1 VGAYATVMLHRPIDT
16 KQKRMPARALGL
28 VWIKRAAEERKLTV
42 EIGGAE
48 KVRSGSEV
56 RLPLTVQGLADGASA
71 HVTVAAVDVGI
82 LNLTGFQ
89 EPDPASVLHAQTKL
103 GAEIRDLYGR
113 LIDGMSANAGT
124 LKSGGDADGGMQMS
138 GPPPLERTVALF
150 SGIIKVGP
158 GGKAETTFQLPQF
171 NGAVRLMAVV
181 WNKQQ
186 IGHGTRDLIVRDPV
200 ALTLGAPRFLTI
212 GDKTQLSID
221 LHNVEANAQDFA
233 VTLRSARDGAPVR
246 DLATRTVGLK
256 RGERRTV
263 TVPFA
268 PQDIGLHTVTV
279 TITGTLDEA
288 PMTVARDLTL
298 DVKPAAAD
306 VRRTVT
312 QTLKSGETLTL
323 PEQLTSGLIATGS
336 RIGISAGPSARFDV
350 PGLLASLDRYPY
362 GCTEQTISRALPL
375 LYANGLSKSSG
386 GAHDPALAKRI
397 GDAVTRVLA
406 RQSSSGAFG
415 LWSPF
420 SDDIWLTA
428 YAADFLSRARDAGQP
443 VPERAF
449 SQALDRLANFVNYT
463 QEVRGDGADL
473 AYALYALARNG
484 RASSGTLRYYAE
496 TKLAAFKSP
505 ASKARVAA
513 ALAMIGD
520 TATAE
525 RVFATAAGA
534 FKARPQPTARQD
546 FGSPISDAATVVAL
560 AGDADVLGS
569 VAPARAWLEQAMGAR
584 SVLST
589 QEQVAAVLA
598 ARAIEESGGNLR
610 FTIAGKAHSGP
621 IAVSM
626 PGADQSTAPLTI
638 RNDGDATEVL
648 LTAVGAGLKPQPA
661 TSKGFGIER
670 AFYALDGKPV
680 SLESGAGGTS
690 SVRQNTRMVVVLS
703 VRPDERTGRLIL
715 VDRLPA
721 GFEIENPR
729 LVEGG
734 QIKALPWLKTAIK
747 PEHTEFRDDR
757 LVAAFD
763 LFRVSKTGDTLAPLQ
778 VAYVVRAVRPGTY
791 VHPAA
796 TIEDMYRPERH
807 ARTAAG
813 RLTVTAAE

>member
-1 VGAYATVMLHRPIDT
+1 MAHALNAKVLIRLREPSGRVVERSRSLPVRAGLRRLGIKPRFSDGRVETDERAAFDLIAIDGRNARTAAKRVTWRLVRLNQNYQWYRRYGRWTYETVTIPEEIAKGDVSIAKDSAAQLAVPVAWGRYRLEVSEAGANAAASVLRSTYVFTAGWHQSASAESPEVLDVAAERASYADGDEAIVRINARDAGLATVAILGDKLVQHRTLAIRKGRNEVRLPVAPDWGVGAYATVMLHRPMDT
-16 KQKRMPARALGL
+16 KQRRMPARALGL
-28 VWIKRAAEERKLTV
+28 VWIKRAAEKRKLTV

-56 RLPLTVQGLADGASA
+56 RLPLTVQGLAKGASA

-89 EPDPASVLHAQTKL
+89 APDPTSVLHAQTKL

-113 LIDGMSANAGT
+113 LIDGMTANAGT

-246 DLATRTVGLK
+246 DLSTRTVGLK

-463 QEVRGDGADL
+463 QGVRGDGADL

-525 RVFATAAGA
+525 RVFA
-534 FKARPQPTARQD
+534 
-546 FGSPISDAATVVAL
+546 
-560 AGDADVLGS
+560 
-569 VAPARAWLEQAMGAR
+569 
-584 SVLST
+584 
-589 QEQVAAVLA
+589 
-598 ARAIEESGGNLR
+598 
-610 FTIAGKAHSGP
+610 
-621 IAVSM
+621 
-626 PGADQSTAPLTI
+626 
-638 RNDGDATEVL
+638 
-648 LTAVGAGLKPQPA
+648 
-661 TSKGFGIER
+661 
-670 AFYALDGKPV
+670 
-680 SLESGAGGTS
+680 
-690 SVRQNTRMVVVLS
+690 
-703 VRPDERTGRLIL
+703 
-715 VDRLPA
+715 
-721 GFEIENPR
+721 
-729 LVEGG
+729 
-734 QIKALPWLKTAIK
+734 
-747 PEHTEFRDDR
+747 
-757 LVAAFD
+757 
-763 LFRVSKTGDTLAPLQ
+763 
-778 VAYVVRAVRPGTY
+778 
-791 VHPAA
+791 
-796 TIEDMYRPERH
+796 
-807 ARTAAG
+807 
-813 RLTVTAAE
+813 